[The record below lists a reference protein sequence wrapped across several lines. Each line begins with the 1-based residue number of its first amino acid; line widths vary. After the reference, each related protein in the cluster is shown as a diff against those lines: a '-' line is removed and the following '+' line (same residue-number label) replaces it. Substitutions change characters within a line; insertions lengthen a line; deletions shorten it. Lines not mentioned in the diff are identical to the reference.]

1 MSNDTHT
8 GNILTTDKRED
19 PTNRSSREVK
29 RTGKVEVSKQ
39 EGIWKISASVDGTKV
54 ADYSKIAN
62 AWIPTE
68 EQVTFL
74 PTPEFVNINKD
85 VLNQGTAGVVNKLSS
100 LSDQKEIVNTAFS
113 TGAFLGPTIGQDP
126 AAGSEVN
133 GEGNEAATQSASPA
147 EPQATDGGP
156 LRYPLLNDDSV
167 ASYDYLRIENF
178 EYKAPLSLSAGGLDK
193 LSPESVENRITVSKG
208 VVYLPMHP
216 GISESNSVDW
226 KDDSANA
233 IQTVLGNS
241 AINAIDNLSNFQF
254 GKASKEF
261 VNDIISGLQA
271 GAGDPDLIP
280 YVTAYFAQQQLGT
293 NLTGRSTGQVL
304 NPNLELLFTGPKLRT
319 FKYNFKM
326 TPRSDDEARMI
337 KRIILFFKIGMAARK
352 SESNLFLKSPDA
364 FRLKYI
370 FSANTNQQH
379 PFLNKIKACALTN
392 FSVNYTPDNTYMTY
406 NDGSMTSY
414 NLSLTF
420 SELEPIYSSD
430 NEEEAKTLLTT
441 GF

>member
-8 GNILTTDKRED
+8 GTVVTTDKNVD
-19 PTNRSSREVK
+19 SINGSSRNIKIPGTVTVENLEGVW
-29 RTGKVEVSKQ
+29 KV
-39 EGIWKISASVDGTKV
+39 SASINGTKL
-54 ADYSKIAN
+54 ANFSKSVN

-68 EQVTFL
+68 AQETFL
-74 PTPEFVNINKD
+74 PTAEFVDLNSDPFSQGAASIINRLTPQD
-85 VLNQGTAGVVNKLSS
+85 RQEIFNK
-100 LSDQKEIVNTAFS
+100 AFS
-113 TGAFLGPTIGQDP
+113 QGVSSGFTIGQNP

-133 GEGNEAATQSASPA
+133 GEGNPAATQSASPA
-147 EPQATDGGP
+147 EPQATDSGP
-156 LRYPLLNDDSV
+156 LRYPLLNDDS
-167 ASYDYLRIENF
+167 STNYDYLRIENF
-178 EYKAPLSLSAGGLDK
+178 EYKAPLSQSLDR
-193 LSPESVENRITVSKG
+193 LSPESVETRITASKG

-233 IQTVLGNS
+233 IQTVLGRS
-241 AINAIDNLSNFQF
+241 AIDAIDNLSNFQF
-254 GKASKEF
+254 GKASKDFIESIA
-261 VNDIISGLQA
+261 NSIGA
-271 GAGDPDLIP
+271 GAGDPALIP
-280 YVTAYFAQQQLGT
+280 YLTAYFAQQQLGT

-337 KRIILFFKIGMAARK
+337 KRIILFFKIGMAARR

-370 FSANTNQQH
+370 FSANTNQPH

-414 NLSLTF
+414 NLSLSF
-420 SELEPIYSSD
+420 SELEPIYAND
-430 NEEEAKTLLTT
+430 NEDEAKTLLTT

>member
-8 GNILTTDKRED
+8 GTVVTTDKNVD
-19 PTNRSSREVK
+19 SINGSSRNIKIPGTVTVENLEGVW
-29 RTGKVEVSKQ
+29 KV
-39 EGIWKISASVDGTKV
+39 SASINGTKL
-54 ADYSKIAN
+54 ANFSKSVN

-68 EQVTFL
+68 AQETFL
-74 PTPEFVNINKD
+74 PTAEFVDLNSDPFSQGAASIINRLTPQD
-85 VLNQGTAGVVNKLSS
+85 RQEIFNK
-100 LSDQKEIVNTAFS
+100 AFS
-113 TGAFLGPTIGQDP
+113 QGVSSGFTIGQNP

-133 GEGNEAATQSASPA
+133 GEGNPAATQSASPA
-147 EPQATDGGP
+147 EPQATDSGP
-156 LRYPLLNDDSV
+156 LRYPLLNDDST
-167 ASYDYLRIENF
+167 AKYDYLRIENF
-178 EYKAPLSLSAGGLDK
+178 EYKPPLSRGGAGLDR
-193 LSPESVENRITVSKG
+193 LSPESVEKRITESKG

-233 IQTVLGNS
+233 IQTLLGAAAMDGIES
-241 AINAIDNLSNFQF
+241 LSNL
-254 GKASKEF
+254 KPVEAAEKF
-261 VNDIISGLQA
+261 VSTIINGGTA
-271 GAGDPDLIP
+271 AAADPALIP
-280 YVTAYFAQQQLGT
+280 YLKAYFAQQQLGT

-326 TPRSDDEARMI
+326 TPRSDDEARVI

-352 SESNLFLKSPDA
+352 SESTLFLKSPDA

-370 FSANTNQQH
+370 FSGDTNQQH

-414 NLSLTF
+414 NLSLSF
-420 SELEPIYSSD
+420 SELEPIYAKD
-430 NEEEAKTLLTT
+430 NEDEAKTLLTT

>member
-8 GNILTTDKRED
+8 GSVVTTDNSKD
-19 PTNRSSREVK
+19 PTTGSSGKVK
-29 RTGKVEVSKQ
+29 RTGKVEVSKL
-39 EGIWKISASVDGTKV
+39 EGVWNVSAFVDGTKV
-54 ADYSKIAN
+54 AHYSKIAN

-68 EQVTFL
+68 AQVTFL
-74 PTPEFVNINKD
+74 PNPEFVK
-85 VLNQGTAGVVNKLSS
+85 LNEVPFDQGTASIINRLPS
-100 LSDQKEIVNTAFS
+100 LSDQKDIVNTAFS
-113 TGAFLGPTIGQDP
+113 TGVFLGPTIGQDP

-178 EYKAPLSLSAGGLDK
+178 EYKAPLSLSLDR

-233 IQTVLGNS
+233 AQIVLGK
-241 AINAIDNLSNFQF
+241 AAMGLIDGLSDLKPGEAANR
-254 GKASKEF
+254 F
-261 VNDIISGLQA
+261 VSELVNGGMA
-271 GAGDPDLIP
+271 AAGDRSIIP
-280 YVTAYFAQQQLGT
+280 YLTAYFAQQQLGT
-293 NLTGRSTGQVL
+293 NLTGRTTGQVL

-352 SESNLFLKSPDA
+352 SDSNLFLETPDA

-370 FSANTNQQH
+370 FSGDTNQQH

-414 NLSLTF
+414 NLSLSF
-420 SELEPIYSSD
+420 SELEPIYAGD